1 MRVIIA
7 IWSDGRVECYSTLS
21 KFLRKNPIKS
31 RDTIDYH
38 LTRKK
43 NAGKYQDEQVTL
55 YRLKVIRK

>member
-21 KFLRKNPIKS
+21 KFLLKNPIRS

-38 LTRKK
+38 LTKKK
-43 NAGKYQDEQVTL
+43 NAGKYEDE
-55 YRLKVIRK
+55 KVKLFRCKVQRK